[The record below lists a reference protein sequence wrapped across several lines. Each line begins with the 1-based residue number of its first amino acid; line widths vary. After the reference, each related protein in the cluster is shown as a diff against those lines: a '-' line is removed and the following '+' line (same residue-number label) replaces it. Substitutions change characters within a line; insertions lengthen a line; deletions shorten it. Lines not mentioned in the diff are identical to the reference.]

1 MKISWI
7 FWWIISAFEVLSF
20 LGFAFLLWQRSA
32 DAAGVIQT
40 TEVKWINIAVLGL
53 AYLIPF
59 LIQIVWLIVNL
70 IYSKRKQ
77 ATI

>member
-1 MKISWI
+1 M
-7 FWWIISAFEVLSF
+7 
-20 LGFAFLLWQRSA
+20 
-32 DAAGVIQT
+32 QT

-59 LIQIVWLIVNL
+59 LIQIVWLIINL

>member
-59 LIQIVWLIVNL
+59 LIQIVWLIINL

-77 ATI
+77 VTI

>member
-1 MKISWI
+1 MD
-7 FWWIISAFEVLSF
+7 FWWIISVFEVLSF
-20 LGFAFLLWQRSA
+20 WICILLWQRSV

-59 LIQIVWLIVNL
+59 LIQIVWLIINL

-77 ATI
+77 VTI

>member
-7 FWWIISAFEVLSF
+7 FWWIISVFEVLSF
-20 LGFAFLLWQRSA
+20 FGFEFLLWQRSV
-32 DAAGVIQT
+32 DAAVVIQT

-59 LIQIVWLIVNL
+59 LIQIVWLIINL

-77 ATI
+77 VTI

>member
-7 FWWIISAFEVLSF
+7 FWWIINVFEVLSF
-20 LGFAFLLWQRSA
+20 FGFAFLLWQRSV

-59 LIQIVWLIVNL
+59 LIQIVWLIINL

-77 ATI
+77 VTI

>member
-40 TEVKWINIAVLGL
+40 TEVKWINIAVLGI

>member
-7 FWWIISAFEVLSF
+7 FWWIISVFEVLSF

-40 TEVKWINIAVLGL
+40 TEVKWINIGVLGL

-70 IYSKRKQ
+70 IYSKHKQ